1 MQTSWD
7 RSKLAELQELT
18 GGDPAWV
25 SELLETYVADTRA
38 RLVELRDAVRVG
50 AVARVQRAAHGIKG
64 SSGNVGA
71 ARMAE
76 TCHRLE
82 SVERDGSVGRMG
94 ELLSD
99 VEAAFEAMV
108 EGIPPELRRR

>member
-1 MQTSWD
+1 MKTSWD
-7 RSKLAELQELT
+7 RNKLAELQELT

-38 RLVELRDAVRVG
+38 RLVELREAVRAGSVP
-50 AVARVQRAAHGIKG
+50 RVQRAAHGIKG

-71 ARMAE
+71 VRMAD

-82 SVERDGSVGRMG
+82 SVERDGSADRMD
-94 ELLSD
+94 ELLMD
-99 VEAAFEAMV
+99 VEEAFVAMM
-108 EGIPPELRRR
+108 EGIPPELRAR